1 MPHLAAF
8 TGMRLNEISQLLVAD
23 VIQHSDTLWLIS
35 VSDDKSLPSAGES
48 TEMKL
53 QKRLKN
59 RASRRKVSVHNKLI
73 ELGFLEFVTARKA
86 AGNDTL
92 FDLQLDSRDG
102 MGQSVGRKFATYL
115 RDKVGIT
122 DRRKVSPE
130 DFSKLFS

>member
-59 RASRRKVSVHNKLI
+59 RASRRKVSVHSKLI

>member
-1 MPHLAAF
+1 LAAF

-59 RASRRKVSVHNKLI
+59 RASRRKVSVHSKLI

>member
-1 MPHLAAF
+1 
-8 TGMRLNEISQLLVAD
+8 LNEISQLLVAD

-59 RASRRKVSVHNKLI
+59 RASRRKVSVHSKLI